1 VNEKEDTQ
9 EGGASGL
16 QRVLGLRDVVLLYA
30 VAIIGPQWL
39 STAAQ
44 SGAPSLALWLL
55 ALVAFFV
62 PCGFAVMEMNSRYA
76 GEGGLYVWVK
86 QAFGDFHGFV
96 CGWSYVVS
104 NFVFFPTLLLFLT
117 AAAAYGVAA
126 PGLKD
131 DYSFNAVLSVAV
143 IWFVI
148 LANILGL
155 ARAKWIPN
163 AGAIVVVVV
172 LLILAAAALAL
183 VWRFGSTTPFAGALV
198 PDFSDGALVKS
209 FATMMFG
216 LVGYELAPLMGAEI
230 RDPRRVIP
238 RAILLSAVVIIAFY
252 LVGTWALLAAL
263 PRAQIDALSGVP
275 EALATIAGRL
285 GAPALGTIASA
296 LIALASIGGLAAWVT
311 GGVRMPYVVGVDRYL
326 PPALGRLH
334 PRLHTPVI
342 ALVVTGVITTM
353 LVLAALAGSTIGEA
367 YQALVDMTIIL
378 TFIPLVYLFAAL
390 PVLHAKRVGEQHQ
403 VLPVPGGA
411 AGMAIVTALG
421 VGSTLLSIVFA
432 LSPPEHG
439 YVPMFYAKV
448 IAGCILFLGIGFMFY
463 YTRRNTPAAA

>member
-1 VNEKEDTQ
+1 MSAKENAQ
-9 EGGASGL
+9 EGAASGL
-16 QRVLGLRDVVLLYA
+16 PRVLGLRDIVLLYA

-44 SGAPSLALWLL
+44 SGAASLALWVL

-131 DYSFNAVLSVAV
+131 DYAFNAVLSVVV
-143 IWFVI
+143 IWFVVV
-148 LANILGL
+148 ANIFGL

-163 AGAIVVVVV
+163 AGAVVVIVV
-172 LLILAAAALAL
+172 LLILAASAL
-183 VWRFGSTTPFAGALV
+183 VLVGRFGSATRFAGALV
-198 PDFSDGALVKS
+198 PDLSDGAIVKS
-209 FATMMFG
+209 FATMMFA

-238 RAILLSAVVIIAFY
+238 RAILLSGAVIVAFY
-252 LVGTWALLAAL
+252 LAGTWALLAAL
-263 PRAQIDALSGVP
+263 PRAKIDALSGVP
-275 EALATIAGRL
+275 EAIATIAGRL
-285 GAPALGTIASA
+285 EVPALGTFACG
-296 LIALASIGGLAAWVT
+296 LIAIAGVGGLAAWVT

-326 PPALGRLH
+326 PAALGRLH

-342 ALVVTGVITTM
+342 ALVVTGVITTL
-353 LVLAALAGSTIGEA
+353 LVLVALAGATIGEA

-390 PVLHAKRVGEQHQ
+390 PVLRAKRVGKGEQ
-403 VLPVPGGA
+403 VLPVPGGM
-411 AGMAIVTALG
+411 AGVAMVTVLG

-432 LSPPEHG
+432 LMPPEHG

-448 IAGCILFLGIGFMFY
+448 IAGCILFLGIGLMFY
-463 YTRRNTPAAA
+463 FTRQNAPATT